1 MAPFDPDAFL
11 SSPAPAAAA
20 FDPDAFIAGPKSIG
34 RAAQDLTPEQE
45 YRQKLVQRKLETEG
59 EPGYGYRFK
68 DNFTMG
74 LNRPISG
81 VAALPGADA
90 PEGISAGEK
99 WRAGVGAEEDYA
111 RRADANTNKYAGA
124 AVDILGGLATG
135 GPGAALSRNVGKVAV
150 EAPSFLSKVGRAML
164 GSAGSGAIEGAAR
177 NAESVPNALVG
188 AGVGGTVGGVTGG
201 VLGAATSR
209 LPGVR
214 GAQKEVAEAVR
225 EGGSKALKDE
235 GGAIYQKLDQAGIKF
250 KDTDTPALV
259 TSTAQ
264 KMADK
269 GFNKEIHKELIPALE
284 QIGALKGKPA
294 TWTQLQNIRTQIS
307 DAKASD
313 DKRVRRMAGHLGDVL
328 DDFVE
333 NTRPVL
339 PPRSIGINVGAESK
353 TAKDLWRRGSQAE
366 GAEFLAE
373 KGMLT
378 TKNAPRKLETNFGAE
393 HDKIINPKRFSSF
406 QNEPTKVAQIAEIAK
421 GDPRLS
427 KAASGLN
434 RWGNNLI
441 GYGTAGA
448 AGAAGL
454 SNYFGD
460 QYGIGSG
467 VTGAGLTAIGA
478 GLLAKR
484 GGSVAR
490 NMATRRGG
498 ERVDD
503 LVRDIVTG
511 SSNRDVV
518 NTPREALA
526 KVLAAEQLKRAGA
539 RYSSNFF
546 DKE

>member
-1 MAPFDPDAFL
+1 MAFDPDAFL
-11 SSPAPAAAA
+11 KAPTAAA

-81 VAALPGADA
+81 LAALPGADA

-111 RRADANTNKYAGA
+111 RRAEANTNPYLGA
-124 AVDILGGLATG
+124 VTDFAGGLAVG
-135 GPGAALSRNVGKVAV
+135 GPSAALSRGVGKVAV
-150 EAPSFLSKVGRAML
+150 QAPSKLAKIGRWMMGNM
-164 GSAGSGAIEGAAR
+164 GSSAIEGAAR
-177 NAESVPNALVG
+177 NAESVENAVVG

-201 VLGAATSR
+201 VVGAGAKY

-225 EGGSKALKDE
+225 EGGSKGLKEE
-235 GGAIYQKLDQAGIKF
+235 GGKIYQKLDQAGIKF
-250 KDTDTPALV
+250 KDTDTPTLV
-259 TSTAQ
+259 TNTAQ

-366 GAEFLAE
+366 TAEFLAE

-393 HDKIINPKRFSSF
+393 HDKILNPKRFSSF

-421 GDPRLS
+421 GDPRL
-427 KAASGLN
+427 
-434 RWGNNLI
+434 
-441 GYGTAGA
+441 TGA
-448 AGAAGL
+448 ANFLSKQGGNLLSFGTLGLAGGGGAH
-454 SNYFGD
+454 YFGSD
-460 QYGIGSG
+460 YGSPIGVG
-467 VTGAGLTAIGA
+467 GATSLGL
-478 GLLAKR
+478 GLLAK
-484 GGSVAR
+484 GGSRQLNKTIA
-490 NMATRRGG
+490 NRGAA
-498 ERVDD
+498 RVDD
-503 LVRDIVTG
+503 LIRNIATG
-511 SSNRDVV
+511 ATDRNVI

>member
-1 MAPFDPDAFL
+1 MGAYDDLIPKQAGAASTGGAYDDL
-11 SSPAPAAAA
+11 VPA
-20 FDPDAFIAGPKSIG
+20 PKSIG

-45 YRQKLVQRKLETEG
+45 YRQHLVQRKLDIEG
-59 EPGYGYRFK
+59 EPGYGYRLK
-68 DNFTMG
+68 DNFTLG

-81 VAALPGADA
+81 LAALPGIKA
-90 PEGISAGEK
+90 PEGITAGEK

-111 RRADANTNKYAGA
+111 RRADANTNPWVGG
-124 AVDILGGLATG
+124 AVDVLGGLASG
-135 GPGAALSRNVGKVAV
+135 GPAGSLLKGTGKVAV
-150 EAPSFLSKVGRAML
+150 QAPSKLAQIGRWMMGNM
-164 GSAGSGAIEGAAR
+164 GSAGIEGAAR

-188 AGVGGTVGGVTGG
+188 GGVGLVTGGVTGG
-201 VLGAATSR
+201 VVGAGAKY

-214 GAQKEVAEAVR
+214 AAQKEVNEAVR

-264 KMADK
+264 KMANE

-339 PPRSIGINVGAESK
+339 PPRSVGINVGAESK

-366 GAEFLAE
+366 TAEFLSE

-378 TKNAPRKLETNFGAE
+378 AADTTKKLRTNFGAE
-393 HDKIINPKRFSSF
+393 HDKALNPKRFSSF
-406 QNEPTKVAQIAEIAK
+406 QNEPTKLAKIAEIAK
-421 GDPRLS
+421 GDRRLTD
-427 KAASGLN
+427 ASEYLSRQGGNLLSFGTLGLAGGGGAQYFGSDYGSPIGIGGATSLGLGLLGKGGSRVLN
-434 RWGNNLI
+434 RTIANR
-441 GYGTAGA
+441 GA
-448 AGAAGL
+448 A
-454 SNYFGD
+454 
-460 QYGIGSG
+460 
-467 VTGAGLTAIGA
+467 
-478 GLLAKR
+478 
-484 GGSVAR
+484 
-490 NMATRRGG
+490 
-498 ERVDD
+498 RVDD
-503 LVRDIVTG
+503 LVRNITTG
-511 SSNRDVV
+511 ATDRNVI